1 MPLLLRP
8 SPTIALTCPPSR
20 RAGSERSI
28 GSDMRRK
35 NNENAIR
42 IGNLSE
48 DAQDTDLVELCRP
61 FGQVVRAHIPKDYK
75 TGSSRGYGFVNFIC
89 KEDVERA
96 IEKLNGYGYDNL
108 ILSVEWSVRTKQGM
122 LKHLLR
128 IH

>member
-1 MPLLLRP
+1 
-8 SPTIALTCPPSR
+8 
-20 RAGSERSI
+20 
-28 GSDMRRK
+28 MRRK

-48 DAQDTDLVELCRP
+48 DVQDTDLVELCSP

-89 KEDVERA
+89 KEDIERA
-96 IEKLNGYGYDNL
+96 IDKLNGYGYDNL
-108 ILSVEWSVRTKQGM
+108 ILSVEWSARTKQGM

-128 IH
+128 MH